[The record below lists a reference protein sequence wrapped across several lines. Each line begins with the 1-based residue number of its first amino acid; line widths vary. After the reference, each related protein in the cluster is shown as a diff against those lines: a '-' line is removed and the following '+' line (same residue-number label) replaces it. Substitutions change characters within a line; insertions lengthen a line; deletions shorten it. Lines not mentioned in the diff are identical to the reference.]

1 MKLIQVI
8 LSLLAT
14 LCAVGML
21 YGAITTYSP
30 MKTFS
35 ISITSVI
42 LTGCIV
48 LISLSY
54 KELQH

>member
-1 MKLIQVI
+1 MKLIQFI
-8 LSLLAT
+8 LSILAT

-21 YGAITTYSP
+21 YGAIATYSP